1 MTKRILLQ
9 DAANTLPCMIMS
21 ERLGNDDLER
31 LAALP
36 DGTLTVDLVAGTAR
50 HSSQP
55 DPIGLEIVEHLSLWL
70 KTRLGEEAFANHL
83 AHAVLTVSIRTDRV
97 ATDRKRVIPFDWMCD
112 SRVASRDGRTRSG
125 TSRGLTWYDRD
136 RRFFT

>member
-1 MTKRILLQ
+1 MV
-9 DAANTLPCMIMS
+9 MS

-36 DGTLTVDLVAGTAR
+36 DGILTVDLVAGTAR

-55 DPIGLEIVEHLSLWL
+55 DPIDLEIVGHLSQWL
-70 KTRLGEEAFANHL
+70 KTRFGEQALANHL

-112 SRVASRDGRTRSG
+112 NSVASRDGKTRTG

-136 RRFFT
+136 RRFFA